1 MFKQRG
7 SRPITYQEAHDEL
20 LSTYD
25 ELLDLNTGENN
36 VGLSDVEN
44 PLMGSLLEIWMST
57 YVREQIGEI
66 FKISFDDFLL
76 RPRWEMM
83 KMLEVAKRRTAEMKK
98 THDNIIPEDWEK
110 QLQGRI

>member
-20 LSTYD
+20 MSTYD

-83 KMLEVAKRRTAEMKK
+83 KMLEVAKRRTAELKK
-98 THDNIIPEDWEK
+98 THDSVIPEDWEK
-110 QLQGRI
+110 QLQGRL